1 MALALHF
8 WSRLAM
14 WSGILL
20 VVLVTLSLAMGQALA
35 EVVAHLP
42 VWTGLAVALAAFPAG
57 VAVAFQVF
65 PDGGFSWRR
74 TLQLFGAAGLA
85 SVAMFALGNQL
96 GPRLAQATAAG
107 GALNEAAYMTLGDLR
122 SAMEDAVAE
131 AESSSGPEVVGAWQ
145 AANGLV
151 WQYVR
156 RTDGVALPFLFALI
170 GTLTGF
176 WACRLVSPQL
186 VQLQLWAMGLFLL
199 MSTYLAGENSYELI
213 VMRSAGP
220 VYFAGDFV
228 LIVPMILLIG
238 LGWPTLIVAWKAKR

>member
-1 MALALHF
+1 M
-8 WSRLAM
+8 
-14 WSGILL
+14 
-20 VVLVTLSLAMGQALA
+20 
-35 EVVAHLP
+35 
-42 VWTGLAVALAAFPAG
+42 
-57 VAVAFQVF
+57 
-65 PDGGFSWRR
+65 
-74 TLQLFGAAGLA
+74 
-85 SVAMFALGNQL
+85 
-96 GPRLAQATAAG
+96 
-107 GALNEAAYMTLGDLR
+107 
-122 SAMEDAVAE
+122 
-131 AESSSGPEVVGAWQ
+131 
-145 AANGLV
+145 
-151 WQYVR
+151 R